1 VVRWSLPDHDD
12 HNPSFYIYLPGR
24 WHCYG
29 CGRGGDVIDLEF
41 FCGGYAEKWGAMIA
55 LADEAE
61 GYAAGDVGAGHSFS
75 QR

>member
-1 VVRWSLPDHDD
+1 
-12 HNPSFYIYLPGR
+12 
-24 WHCYG
+24 
-29 CGRGGDVIDLEF
+29 VIDLEF